1 MASTIEA
8 HSGVIVQ
15 YYSVSNTNVYIVLK
29 QINDGE
35 MTAYKTKGKVFVN
48 NVKKINNV
56 WHEIIPP
63 YPIHKY
69 SEIMV
74 HEMKSSITNGLCEDI
89 IILMLRDY
97 AISIRCYKQY

>member
-1 MASTIEA
+1 MASTLTE
-8 HSGVIVQ
+8 HSGIIVQ
-15 YYSVSNTNVYIVLK
+15 FYSVTDTNVYIVLK
-29 QINDGE
+29 HIKEDD
-35 MTAYKTKGKVFVN
+35 MTAYKTKGRVFVN
-48 NVKKINNV
+48 YVKKINNV
-56 WHEIIPP
+56 WHEILPP

-69 SEIMV
+69 SEIML